1 MEIARHKE
9 TQLQPLFPLHSRG
22 YISRSRIPLLPFDFP
37 ASCVHPRIHE
47 AVRVPVG
54 KGLKV
59 DEPKLFTW
67 TDLARTNNGSGIQS
81 CIHRVY
87 IHRAMAVD
95 RRKARTLWNEI
106 FFSFHSLSL
115 FFLFGGERERDRE
128 SIESRLVGGELLMR
142 PLMYAKYDWRRLK
155 MKTKTWS
162 IDVGDLIIENG
173 LDWGGGFTGN
183 IPDCFPPTGR
193 KTRAIRGIEMFISF
207 SPSKSRVHLTALNEN
222 YQQLLAIV

>member
-1 MEIARHKE
+1 MKDPIFLIWKNFHLPLDQGLILLLSLSLFFTFFSKNSRMEIARHKE

-95 RRKARTLWNEI
+95 RRKARTL
-106 FFSFHSLSL
+106 
-115 FFLFGGERERDRE
+115 
-128 SIESRLVGGELLMR
+128 
-142 PLMYAKYDWRRLK
+142 
-155 MKTKTWS
+155 
-162 IDVGDLIIENG
+162 
-173 LDWGGGFTGN
+173 
-183 IPDCFPPTGR
+183 
-193 KTRAIRGIEMFISF
+193 
-207 SPSKSRVHLTALNEN
+207 
-222 YQQLLAIV
+222 